1 MIYFFTILSFL
12 VAIMSNINGVISCDE
27 NWTNATDVGLGYLWF
42 DTSETIDYAAAKRF
56 CRKKNSS
63 LVELETSRQFDFIKM
78 KLKILAEGIDW
89 SYYCYTWRLKKWYAG
104 ATEVREGTWMWTQSE
119 EIFTSENFIWGK
131 DQPNDFCYTDQK
143 YLCFSISR
151 STGNIFGDDCTGDK
165 DNKAYP
171 LCQKKM

>member
-1 MIYFFTILSFL
+1 
-12 VAIMSNINGVISCDE
+12 
-27 NWTNATDVGLGYLWF
+27 
-42 DTSETIDYAAAKRF
+42 
-56 CRKKNSS
+56 
-63 LVELETSRQFDFIKM
+63 M